1 MKDMQEEE
9 VRVRFGGRSEEGVVN
24 DMGLYKVS

>member
-1 MKDMQEEE
+1 MKDMQEEG
-9 VRVRFGGRSEEGVVN
+9 VRVRFGGEVKN